1 MPGEFLSQD
10 EVDALLRGVNGEEE
24 TKEQSEIAG
33 GVRPYNLATQ
43 ERIVRGR
50 MPTLEIINERF
61 ARLIRIGLFNFMRR
75 SPEISVGPVKV
86 LKYNEFIRN
95 LVVPTNLNI
104 MAMKPL
110 RGNALFIFDPSL
122 VFAVIDNLFGG
133 DGRFHTRVEGRDF
146 TQTEQRIIARMLE
159 VIREEFVKA
168 WAPVFPLKPE
178 YLRSEMHTQFANIAT
193 PSEIVVTTSFSIE
206 LGAGGGSLHICVPY
220 STLEPIR
227 DLLYSSMQGDQAEP
241 DKRWVTMLKKQ
252 VQMAEVDLVAS
263 LANTQLTV
271 ADIMELRV
279 GDVIPIEIDKVIE
292 ARVDNVPVFN
302 CSYGTSGGQYALKV
316 EEVMSV
322 SNESHADALN
332 LEALLNRE
340 NKQPEKAH
348 QQ

>member
-1 MPGEFLSQD
+1 MRLQFLDSTRPKDIQQLFYQTRKKLSD
-10 EVDALLRGVNGEEE
+10 EAAKLPKGVIGPFFNDEYSDVYFALY
-24 TKEQSEIAG
+24 A
-33 GVRPYNLATQ
+33 
-43 ERIVRGR
+43 
-50 MPTLEIINERF
+50 LE
-61 ARLIRIGLFNFMRR
+61 
-75 SPEISVGPVKV
+75 
-86 LKYNEFIRN
+86 
-95 LVVPTNLNI
+95 
-104 MAMKPL
+104 
-110 RGNALFIFDPSL
+110 
-122 VFAVIDNLFGG
+122 
-133 DGRFHTRVEGRDF
+133 
-146 TQTEQRIIARMLE
+146 
-159 VIREEFVKA
+159 
-168 WAPVFPLKPE
+168 
-178 YLRSEMHTQFANIAT
+178 
-193 PSEIVVTTSFSIE
+193 
-206 LGAGGGSLHICVPY
+206 
-220 STLEPIR
+220 
-227 DLLYSSMQGDQAEP
+227 AEHLP
-241 DKRWVTMLKKQ
+241 HRQQ